1 METVEPSVNLDSA
14 NALAVSTLPIRNGN
28 RSALRVFQMTASA
41 GVSTLPI
48 RNGNPHVWRQSYGL
62 SPVSTLPI
70 RNGNHSAKSIP
81 VSTAALCKYLTYKE
95 WKLDRA
101 KSILEKLRKY
111 LTYKEWKRFLRCYLT
126 SLSFLCYYLYYK

>member
-48 RNGNPHVWRQSYGL
+48 RNGNLTGQNL
-62 SPVSTLPI
+62 SSKSCVSTLPI
-70 RNGNHSAKSIP
+70 RNGNGFSVA
-81 VSTAALCKYLTYKE
+81 T
-95 WKLDRA
+95 
-101 KSILEKLRKY
+101 
-111 LTYKEWKRFLRCYLT
+111 
-126 SLSFLCYYLYYK
+126 